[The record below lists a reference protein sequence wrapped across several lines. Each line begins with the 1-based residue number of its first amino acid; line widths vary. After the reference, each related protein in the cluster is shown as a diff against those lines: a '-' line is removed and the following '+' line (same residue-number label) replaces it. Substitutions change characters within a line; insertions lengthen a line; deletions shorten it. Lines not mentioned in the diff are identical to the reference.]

1 MVVLVLLSTTFRL
14 ADGGACRPP
23 STAPCTSEASSVVH
37 GAVRGSAR
45 ARLSP
50 PRSKPC
56 SPARVSRYCGS
67 RRTWGPAGPFL
78 SVLTRSPP
86 SSLLIQDAWSTPP
99 SSPRP
104 PDRQV
109 AEEKVATE
117 PNAVVSAA
125 SSRGRGSRGASHEAS
140 ASEEHCPG
148 PPPAEAR
155 WDSELVGASSLRLP
169 RSVRSVQQPGAV
181 VMALMSPEGLLAIP
195 SGKSP
200 DCTASVTL
208 LGFEV
213 DPSNASCT
221 AVLSS
226 ASDRLRPLLGAKVGS
241 RSVAGGTPS
250 SFIQFV
256 EQLSGDEM
264 GFNGVS
270 LILAVSPFLSSLE
283 RIRSPGELGR
293 RVWGPDS
300 ASGVLFGCPLE
311 TLGDTP
317 AYPLAGLALQ
327 CLQILRA
334 RRLPADPPPPSPSR
348 VSATGPSGAR
358 SASLRG
364 LRRTPAVLPFSRCRP
379 RTRTTN
385 TSRSAP
391 SGWAPQHIRL

>member
-1 MVVLVLLSTTFRL
+1 
-14 ADGGACRPP
+14 
-23 STAPCTSEASSVVH
+23 
-37 GAVRGSAR
+37 
-45 ARLSP
+45 
-50 PRSKPC
+50 
-56 SPARVSRYCGS
+56 
-67 RRTWGPAGPFL
+67 
-78 SVLTRSPP
+78 
-86 SSLLIQDAWSTPP
+86 
-99 SSPRP
+99 
-104 PDRQV
+104 
-109 AEEKVATE
+109 
-117 PNAVVSAA
+117 
-125 SSRGRGSRGASHEAS
+125 
-140 ASEEHCPG
+140 
-148 PPPAEAR
+148 
-155 WDSELVGASSLRLP
+155 
-169 RSVRSVQQPGAV
+169 
-181 VMALMSPEGLLAIP
+181 MALMSPEGLLAIP

-283 RIRSPGELGR
+283 RIRSPGELRR

-334 RRLPADPPPPSPSR
+334 RRLPADPPPPSPLAGVSDEAFWSQVCKLERSTEDACRAALLAVPPTDPDYQYFQECAER
-348 VSATGPSGAR
+348 VGAPDTPSLHGGTAR
-358 SASLRG
+358 
-364 LRRTPAVLPFSRCRP
+364 P
-379 RTRTTN
+379 
-385 TSRSAP
+385 
-391 SGWAPQHIRL
+391 

>member
-1 MVVLVLLSTTFRL
+1 MDR
-14 ADGGACRPP
+14 P

-56 SPARVSRYCGS
+56 SPARVSRYRGS

-283 RIRSPGELGR
+283 RIRPPEN
-293 RVWGPDS
+293 P
-300 ASGVLFGCPLE
+300 
-311 TLGDTP
+311 
-317 AYPLAGLALQ
+317 
-327 CLQILRA
+327 
-334 RRLPADPPPPSPSR
+334 PPPPSTPR
-348 VSATGPSGAR
+348 PPTIPCQPGRPAPVTAPRDPHPPAPR
-358 SASLRG
+358 SAFEVGDVSENETLKND
-364 LRRTPAVLPFSRCRP
+364 
-379 RTRTTN
+379 RTR
-385 TSRSAP
+385 SLSLAP
-391 SGWAPQHIRL
+391 RGWWPAP